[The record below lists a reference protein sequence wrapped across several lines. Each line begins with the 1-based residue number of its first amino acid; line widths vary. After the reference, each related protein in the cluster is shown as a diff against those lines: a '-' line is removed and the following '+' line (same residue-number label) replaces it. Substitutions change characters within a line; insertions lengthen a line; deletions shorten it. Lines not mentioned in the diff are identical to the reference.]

1 MISINKSLEKVGSRI
16 KQARKKAH
24 LSQVQLAEKLNI
36 SVSHMSDIETGST
49 NFSIEIFMRITE
61 VLQVSADH
69 LLRTDIPQV
78 AAINN
83 REVDSIL
90 KGCTPDEIDS
100 LLKMLREMKDALK
113 NAKKSAEEK

>member
-1 MISINKSLEKVGSRI
+1 VISINNSLEKVGKRI
-16 KQARKKAH
+16 QDARKKAH

-49 NFSIEIFMRITE
+49 NFSIDIFMRITE

-78 AAINN
+78 AAIHS
-83 REVDSIL
+83 REFDSIL

-100 LLKMLREMKDALK
+100 IFKMMREMKGALK
-113 NAKKSAEEK
+113 NAKKSAEDK